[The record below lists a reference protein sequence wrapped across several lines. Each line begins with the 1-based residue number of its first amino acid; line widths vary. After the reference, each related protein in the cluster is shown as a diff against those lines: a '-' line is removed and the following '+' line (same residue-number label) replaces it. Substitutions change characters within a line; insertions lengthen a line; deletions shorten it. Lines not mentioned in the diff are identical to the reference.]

1 MCMTVYDILI
11 KMKKKSIKIF
21 FLLLLS
27 NSSVI
32 ANENIAKIEID
43 NPKFSEIGLDDK
55 IYEIKAKKGLKSED
69 ELELFTIEGKFK
81 SNKEGKWIYLEAE
94 KGNYLQTS
102 NSISLEENIKFYTD
116 DDEVVKSS
124 RAIFDI
130 DKDTIKLSE
139 NIRHK
144 SKDSLVK
151 ADSSVIT
158 NNFNHITYHGNVIT
172 ILIFED

>member
-1 MCMTVYDILI
+1 MCMTVYAILI
-11 KMKKKSIKIF
+11 KMRIKSIQIF
-21 FLLLLS
+21 FLLFLS
-27 NSSVI
+27 NSLVV

-102 NSISLEENIKFYTD
+102 SSISLEENIKFYTD
-116 DDEVVKSS
+116 VG
-124 RAIFDI
+124 
-130 DKDTIKLSE
+130 
-139 NIRHK
+139 
-144 SKDSLVK
+144 
-151 ADSSVIT
+151 VI
-158 NNFNHITYHGNVIT
+158 V
-172 ILIFED
+172 

>member
-1 MCMTVYDILI
+1 MTVYAILI
-11 KMKKKSIKIF
+11 KMRIKSIQIF
-21 FLLLLS
+21 FLLFLS
-27 NSSVI
+27 NSLVV

-102 NSISLEENIKFYTD
+102 SSISLEENIKFYTD
-116 DDEVVKSS
+116 DGEIVRSS
-124 RAIFDI
+124 QAIFDM
-130 DKDTIKLSE
+130 DKDIIKLSE
-139 NIRHK
+139 NVRHK
-144 SKDSLVK
+144 SIDGLVK
-151 ADSSVIT
+151 ADNSVIT